1 MTFLSWAVFAA
12 LYGCFLCLLR
22 ERKVPLMAMRVWYT
36 LHMMLCVMISWFCCV
51 VLILL
56 GRAHLLG
63 TATSQSLAR
72 CLCATT
78 FGYWLRFNSPHIR
91 VEHLPGSMSFSSMT
105 EQHDLCVCHTSFFDT
120 MLYLWYVPYSYIY
133 KAKTFAKASLRKMP
147 LFGTVMV
154 ACGHF
159 LVYFSSEDVNSFS
172 VDKDKQAAVAADV
185 EDWVKEG
192 KSLCFYPEGALNRTP
207 EVLRDFRLGSFN
219 TILKHKMPLHYLVV
233 YGNHE
238 VWPPSFKG
246 LPGFPADIYTY
257 VGKYDYNPDEEDA
270 LSLST
275 GLRKE
280 IQRHLDDMVAKKKR
294 LDKEAV
300 IFRPA
305 SVLGGG
311 ERERHYHREVH
322 GSVLAQ

>member
-1 MTFLSWAVFAA
+1 MTFLSWAAFAA

-22 ERKVPLMAMRVWYT
+22 ERKVPLMAMRLWYT
-36 LHMMLCVMISWFCCV
+36 LHMVLCVVISWFCCV

-56 GRAHLLG
+56 ARAHLLG

-72 CLCATT
+72 CVCATT

-172 VDKDKQAAVAADV
+172 VEKDKQAAVAANV
-185 EDWVKEG
+185 EEFLSKG
-192 KSLCFYPEGALNRTP
+192 GSLSFFPEGVLNRTP

-219 TILKHKMPLHYLVV
+219 TILQHKLALYYCVT

-238 VWPPSFKG
+238 VWPPALKG
-246 LPGFPADIYTY
+246 PPGYPADVY
-257 VGKYDYNPDEEDA
+257 VYMGKYEYDAEKVDAPMLARGLREEMQKHIDKM
-270 LSLST
+270 LSL
-275 GLRKE
+275 R
-280 IQRHLDDMVAKKKR
+280 KKR
-294 LDKEAV
+294 GYKPWWKTSA
-300 IFRPA
+300 A
-305 SVLGGG
+305 A
-311 ERERHYHREVH
+311 
-322 GSVLAQ
+322 AQT